1 MIDHFDIH
9 LLKAF
14 LKFDSD
20 SVWENMLM
28 VGKKVVSLI
37 GSCCLG
43 CLRVEEWKSWLI
55 WEVVMNTGSNHTLQ
69 ITRVQPL
76 QSKTLSGSL
85 KWNMKKWLRLCPVGC
100 QDWTNLWT
108 YFRSSA
114 GQETCLGN
122 NGLKNM
128 ILHLGSLL
136 LTTENLAEDV
146 TRFSCIVNTLRSEDG
161 SEKNTEG
168 RAGVVSSDMLR
179 YDDCTMVE
187 QSSGET
193 ETEVLVDQTV
203 GEQRPATLV
212 PVTRISSSS
221 YQHLRHLSTLI
232 IQSLLQYV
240 SDKSERS
247 VSMVVWR
254 VDDQVVLLV
263 SGEVPGVQ
271 HMLDKLDNVSHLAR
285 SLHHQVENTLR
296 TLCFGLETWDQGGG
310 VQSVS
315 LTMLIHRRYI
325 SSCSSWRLVWHHSWI
340 RGCWTGV
347 SVIIEPMI

>member
-1 MIDHFDIH
+1 
-9 LLKAF
+9 
-14 LKFDSD
+14 
-20 SVWENMLM
+20 
-28 VGKKVVSLI
+28 
-37 GSCCLG
+37 
-43 CLRVEEWKSWLI
+43 
-55 WEVVMNTGSNHTLQ
+55 
-69 ITRVQPL
+69 
-76 QSKTLSGSL
+76 
-85 KWNMKKWLRLCPVGC
+85 
-100 QDWTNLWT
+100 
-108 YFRSSA
+108 
-114 GQETCLGN
+114 
-122 NGLKNM
+122 M

-240 SDKSERS
+240 SDKSKRS
-247 VSMVVWR
+247 VSMVVRR

-296 TLCFGLETWDQGGG
+296 TLCFGLET
-310 VQSVS
+310 
-315 LTMLIHRRYI
+315 
-325 SSCSSWRLVWHHSWI
+325 
-340 RGCWTGV
+340 
-347 SVIIEPMI
+347 